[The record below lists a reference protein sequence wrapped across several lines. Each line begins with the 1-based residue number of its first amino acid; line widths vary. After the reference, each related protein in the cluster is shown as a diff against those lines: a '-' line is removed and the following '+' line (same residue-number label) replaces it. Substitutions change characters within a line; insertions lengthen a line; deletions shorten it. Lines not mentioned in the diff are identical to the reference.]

1 MDVFAHFY
9 YTLKTATDLVNQAYG
24 MVLGTR
30 LTREEFS
37 SFPINYQLHIIQI
50 LRKF

>member
-1 MDVFAHFY
+1 MDVFANFY
-9 YTLKTATDLVNQAYG
+9 YTLRTVTNLVNQAYG

-37 SFPINYQLHIIQI
+37 TFPINYQLYIIQLI
-50 LRKF
+50 RK